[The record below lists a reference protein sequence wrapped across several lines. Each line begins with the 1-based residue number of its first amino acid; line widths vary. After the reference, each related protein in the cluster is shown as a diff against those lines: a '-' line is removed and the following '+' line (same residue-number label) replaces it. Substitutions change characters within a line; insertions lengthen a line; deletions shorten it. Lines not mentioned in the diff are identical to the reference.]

1 VPLSAAIARNSSA
14 DLPQSNAGIGNG
26 LSESPT
32 IVAARR
38 ATPSTVAAGPV
49 ADRAPLPELTQ
60 NPELPSPPD
69 PVISRL
75 TPVEQIRPTIPTPS
89 LDGDRPTSEL
99 PELKPDISV
108 PMPETPA
115 PEARLP
121 ETPAPTVSRATPS
134 VLSELTP
141 EPVTSP
147 LQRVEPVNP
156 APATPIAPPADV
168 VVPTAAAPAPTV
180 APIGD
185 QSAALPSAPTPELA
199 TERVFTREAAAAP
212 MPPVVLA
219 QPIADRSSRLPTQA
233 QVQTL
238 LAVPAVNAY
247 VPMVAQ
253 WRPLTQNEATVAVN
267 AQKLEGF
274 TRQQLSPQDYRAAY
288 RLVSEQADVLPS
300 FGFIDY
306 QRKLIILPPEPTTAS
321 NPIEHSRSFQGAAI
335 IARRTTEL

>member
-1 VPLSAAIARNSSA
+1 
-14 DLPQSNAGIGNG
+14 
-26 LSESPT
+26 
-32 IVAARR
+32 
-38 ATPSTVAAGPV
+38 
-49 ADRAPLPELTQ
+49 
-60 NPELPSPPD
+60 
-69 PVISRL
+69 
-75 TPVEQIRPTIPTPS
+75 
-89 LDGDRPTSEL
+89 
-99 PELKPDISV
+99 
-108 PMPETPA
+108 
-115 PEARLP
+115 
-121 ETPAPTVSRATPS
+121 
-134 VLSELTP
+134 
-141 EPVTSP
+141 
-147 LQRVEPVNP
+147 
-156 APATPIAPPADV
+156 V
-168 VVPTAAAPAPTV
+168 VVPTATAPVPTV

-185 QSAALPSAPTPELA
+185 QSAALPSVPMPELPA
-199 TERVFTREAAAAP
+199 ERVFTREAVAAP
-212 MPPVVLA
+212 STMPPVALA